1 MSWKMI
7 MITFLELEFF
17 FITASLSPMDSGTI
31 ETAQTSM
38 CNEIYRVFSSLV
50 AELMD
55 LCVKSQM
62 SLDEYKQSL
71 PNLAIP
77 NTVLL

>member
-1 MSWKMI
+1 
-7 MITFLELEFF
+7 
-17 FITASLSPMDSGTI
+17 MDSNTI

-50 AELMD
+50 AELTD

-77 NTVLL
+77 NTVLS